1 MKILICLIL
10 PLAFLFQPL
19 MASNN
24 GVSDAAAE
32 QPAKALRLYSLPW
45 HSAVPAHF
53 VKKDTADTTQATYP
67 VWQKKVQPLKRRF
80 FNITFRDS
88 RSLLKPGLIFS
99 TIVFNWSSFYLKRR
113 ADDYYRDYRRT
124 SAIKRMNSFYKKTA
138 LYDKLSAAALG
149 VAAASLSAFLYI
161 LWTD

>member
-1 MKILICLIL
+1 MKTLICLVL
-10 PLAFLFQPL
+10 PLALLFQPL
-19 MASNN
+19 IASNN
-24 GVSDAAAE
+24 RVSGAAAE
-32 QPAKALRLYSLPW
+32 QPSNPLRLYSLPW
-45 HSAVPAHF
+45 HSAAPAHF
-53 VKKDTADTTQATYP
+53 VKKDTADTVQTAYP

-88 RSLLKPGLIFS
+88 RSMLKPGLIFS

-124 SAIKRMNSFYKKTA
+124 SSIRRMNNFYKKTA

-149 VAAASLSAFLYI
+149 VAAASLSAFFYI